1 MRSRANQQ
9 SVGGRREGE
18 KRNSQGGGKRD
29 MRNGEYYTTYFAIEK
44 AQGGGEPTK
53 MGRKPR
59 LREVY

>member
-18 KRNSQGGGKRD
+18 KKNSQGGGKWD

-44 AQGGGEPTK
+44 AQGGEPTK

-59 LREVY
+59 LREGY